1 MNPFDWQIKTN
12 THLKQHEEKC
22 WLMSYIEQRPTHP
35 CPNLHKNQCMLL
47 NYIRIASL
55 LHSFF
60 FYCTQVFS
68 SCQTFA
74 GGASRNRLSVHSL
87 VVFCLEKALL
97 NSCTICREKIIDV
110 RVLRCISVLTGCG
123 HAGVHSPSLKETTSL
138 AHQLHS
144 TATAY
149 WLYCSW
155 RQNKSTRLMGLPEQ
169 CAPRSSS
176 FSEKSAFH
184 ASVIREAG
192 DKHGASLLVTFAAAR
207 RSLMLFSISQAG
219 KDQWKH
225 LMTIKFSHHLIKLAF

>member
-1 MNPFDWQIKTN
+1 MKRNADLWATFSRN
-12 THLKQHEEKC
+12 QHN
-22 WLMSYIEQRPTHP
+22 P
-35 CPNLHKNQCMLL
+35 CPNLHKNQCMLI
-47 NYIRIASL
+47 NYVRIAS
-55 LHSFF
+55 FF
-60 FYCTQVFS
+60 FFIAHKCSRPVKRLLV
-68 SCQTFA
+68 CWW
-74 GGASRNRLSVHSL
+74 GGGQPSRNRPSVHSL

-123 HAGVHSPSLKETTSL
+123 HAGVHLPSLKETTSL

-155 RQNKSTRLMGLPEQ
+155 RQNKSTRLTGLPEQ

-192 DKHGASLLVTFAAAR
+192 DKHGASLLVTFAAAQ
-207 RSLMLFSISQAG
+207 RSLMLFGISQAG

-225 LMTIKFSHHLIKLAF
+225 LMTIKFSHRLIKLAF